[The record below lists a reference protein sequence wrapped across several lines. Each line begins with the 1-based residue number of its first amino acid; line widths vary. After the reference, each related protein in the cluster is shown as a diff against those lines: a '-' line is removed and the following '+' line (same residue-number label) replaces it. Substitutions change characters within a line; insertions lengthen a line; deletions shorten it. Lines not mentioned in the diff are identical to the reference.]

1 MKDRSNNYTKSGVPS
16 DMERKKGKSNVH
28 RILKTKTESYHL
40 TGKLVHEVDPMN
52 LSTSA
57 DNIGD
62 IRKLKDIYE

>member
-1 MKDRSNNYTKSGVPS
+1 
-16 DMERKKGKSNVH
+16 MERKKGKSNVH

-40 TGKLVHEVDPMN
+40 TGKLAHEVDPMN

-57 DNIGD
+57 DNIGE